1 MRFHYALKHG
11 TMKLG
16 LYGPLQIDTQ
26 TPHKQD
32 ELYVIASGSGHFTKT
47 EIEEVSV
54 PTMSSLLKQVLN
66 IGSRILPKTF

>member
-1 MRFHYALKHG
+1 M
-11 TMKLG
+11 
-16 LYGPLQIDTQ
+16 P
-26 TPHKQD
+26 QD
-32 ELYVIASGSGHFTKT
+32 LAILLKT